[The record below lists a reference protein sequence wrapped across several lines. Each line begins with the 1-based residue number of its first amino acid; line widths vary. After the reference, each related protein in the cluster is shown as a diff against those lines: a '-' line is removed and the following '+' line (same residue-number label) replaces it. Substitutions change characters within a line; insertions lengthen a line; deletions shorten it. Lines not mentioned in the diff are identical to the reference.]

1 MKTLSD
7 YLQIDASE
15 FEKLHI
21 LDTFIDI
28 DTNLF
33 VDPLLLKNIDIVEF
47 SDSRKNLEGYFAK
60 IIKLL
65 SVSTKEDDIAWR
77 VARKLLIFQEVR
89 GVAIGY
95 GKRSSNGSGVGM
107 YLANK
112 LIKRGY
118 ELVQLG
124 IKDPE
129 VFELIGLFE
138 EGFGADR
145 LSDMTIKI
153 LKHDF
158 YTFTENAVKRLG
170 IKKVV
175 QLKTEKRIY
184 TLPRH
189 PNGKHG
195 IIFLPKNILKD
206 LPVAV
211 SWADIDNL
219 VAFNSQLRAKLNAL
233 IGDVFQERNKKIRK
247 DIIRERLFKDPENIK
262 ELINTYRSFSPKP
275 YDFSKDPKGEFIFNA
290 LAKDYTKKYPIELQ
304 PLKSPTIE
312 DIEGLVNKI
321 VEKFRQHIEYNGLNK
336 QLYDID
342 GFKKKLRPE
351 RYTQLLF
358 YAMSDVYCD
367 ANNIDL
373 NRESNAGSGSVD
385 FKYSY
390 GYDLRYVVELKHS
403 ANNLLHGYEK
413 QLKLYKQSENA
424 KRSAYVVIQV
434 ANNKQ
439 RIIELQSIY
448 KKEHEAGN
456 KPPKIFVLDGRLKPS
471 ASLR

>member
-33 VDPLLLKNIDIVEF
+33 GDPLLVKNIDIVEF

-65 SVSTKEDDIAWR
+65 SVSTKEDGIAWR

-233 IGDVFQERNKKIRK
+233 IGDVF
-247 DIIRERLFKDPENIK
+247 
-262 ELINTYRSFSPKP
+262 
-275 YDFSKDPKGEFIFNA
+275 
-290 LAKDYTKKYPIELQ
+290 
-304 PLKSPTIE
+304 
-312 DIEGLVNKI
+312 
-321 VEKFRQHIEYNGLNK
+321 
-336 QLYDID
+336 
-342 GFKKKLRPE
+342 
-351 RYTQLLF
+351 
-358 YAMSDVYCD
+358 
-367 ANNIDL
+367 
-373 NRESNAGSGSVD
+373 
-385 FKYSY
+385 
-390 GYDLRYVVELKHS
+390 
-403 ANNLLHGYEK
+403 
-413 QLKLYKQSENA
+413 
-424 KRSAYVVIQV
+424 
-434 ANNKQ
+434 
-439 RIIELQSIY
+439 
-448 KKEHEAGN
+448 
-456 KPPKIFVLDGRLKPS
+456 
-471 ASLR
+471 